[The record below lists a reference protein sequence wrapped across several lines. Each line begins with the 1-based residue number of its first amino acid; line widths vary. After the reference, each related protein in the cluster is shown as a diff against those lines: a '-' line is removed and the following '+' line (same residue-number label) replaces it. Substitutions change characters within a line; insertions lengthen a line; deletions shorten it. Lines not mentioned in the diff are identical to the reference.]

1 MKRERFDAN
10 ALRFILKSVLAALDF
25 LHTKA
30 RIVHCDVKADNIL
43 CTSSIDKVY
52 HDIAKKL
59 GEQPAVMKIDKR
71 DRRRIYK
78 SIDLVDFVDDVSY
91 DQILL
96 GDFGEAE
103 MEITVGEQKEWMPM
117 CNDQYR
123 PPEIHLE
130 MEWGTP
136 IDIWAVGILAWRL
149 FYNQLLFGGSSDRR
163 STTAEDFLS
172 RMHAVLGP
180 PPVEFL
186 GRSKMT
192 RCFWDEKGGWIG
204 KASEPP
210 VLWDWAVRES
220 RLEGDEK
227 QAFTAFLRSMLCWRP
242 EDRKT
247 ADQLLADPWL
257 NEDFESPTEKCALP
271 LVDSALCLERAQS
284 L

>member
-1 MKRERFDAN
+1 MKREKFDAN

-30 RIVHCDVKADNIL
+30 KIVHCDVKADNIL
-43 CTSSIDKVY
+43 CTSSCDEVY

-59 GEQPAVMKIDKR
+59 GEQPAVTKIDKR

-78 SIDLVDFVDDVSY
+78 SIDLVDFADEVSY

-103 MEITVGEQKEWMPM
+103 MDITVGEQKPWMPM

-136 IDIWAVGILAWRL
+136 LDIWAVGVLAWRL
-149 FYNQLLFGGSSDRR
+149 FYNQLLFGGSNDRR
-163 STTAEDFLS
+163 SSTTEDFLAQ
-172 RMHAVLGP
+172 MHIVLGP
-180 PPVEFL
+180 PPVDFL
-186 GRSKMT
+186 ERSETT
-192 RCFWDEKGGWIG
+192 RCFWNPQGEWIG
-204 KASEPP
+204 KSSRPLA
-210 VLWDWAVRES
+210 VWDWTARES
-220 RLEGDEK
+220 RLEGSEK
-227 QAFTAFLRSMLCWRP
+227 QAFITFLRSMLCWRP

-247 ADQLLADPWL
+247 AGQLLADPWL
-257 NEDFESPTEKCALP
+257 NEDFGGPMEKCALP
-271 LVDSALCLERAQS
+271 SVDSALCLERAQS
-284 L
+284 R